1 MISTDQFVEVKGSQS
16 IVMMPRLQ
24 QAIHMLQLN
33 NLDLYNF
40 VTPIVEKNP
49 FIREVSRHNGISE
62 YDYNWVNNIEHKESV
77 YEILDREIKLTASS
91 SHELDIMLEILSVTD
106 ERIGVIQEKSSII
119 AERCGVT
126 EDYIDAIIRKLQ
138 ASGLPGFF
146 SRNLKECLKLKMD
159 RLGKLTRNASCLID
173 NIELAITKSIHAL
186 ARKCSISVDEAI
198 TIIMDI
204 GCTRPLSSF
213 TDPDFNPQ
221 IIPDVFVTKNSD
233 CSWKISMNQETL
245 PKIFFDKDYEELV
258 SAKCVDDRSKTFI
271 KENVAEANWL
281 VKSLEQ
287 RTWTI
292 LKVTKEIVSKQ
303 QMFFMYGPEF
313 IEPMS
318 LKDISSDLGIHES
331 TVSRA
336 TAGKYIM
343 TDFGVVDMKCFFT
356 NAVNTKCND
365 SEHQI
370 SSSVIKRK
378 IMKIIESED
387 QTNVYSDEDLV
398 KELCD
403 CGINISRRT
412 VSKYRGSM
420 NIPGYKVRKRMKLMT
435 T

>member
-159 RLGKLTRNASCLID
+159 RLGKLTKSIALLID
-173 NIELAITKSIHAL
+173 NIELAVTKNIHAL
-186 ARKCSISVDEAI
+186 SRKCSISVDEAI
-198 TIIMDI
+198 AIII
-204 GCTRPLSSF
+204 EIARTRPLSSF
-213 TDPDFNPQ
+213 TDSDFNPQ
-221 IIPDVFVTKNSD
+221 IIPDVFVVKNSN
-233 CSWKISMNQETL
+233 CSWKIFMNQETL
-245 PKIFFDKDYEELV
+245 PKILFDKDYEELV

-303 QMFFMYGPEF
+303 QMFFTYGPEF

-318 LKDISSDLGIHES
+318 LKDISSNLGIHES

-356 NAVNTKCND
+356 NAVNTKRDNA
-365 SEHQI
+365 EHQI

-378 IMKIIESED
+378 ITKIIESEGSS
-387 QTNVYSDEDLV
+387 NVYSDEDIV

-412 VSKYRGSM
+412 VSKYRGAM